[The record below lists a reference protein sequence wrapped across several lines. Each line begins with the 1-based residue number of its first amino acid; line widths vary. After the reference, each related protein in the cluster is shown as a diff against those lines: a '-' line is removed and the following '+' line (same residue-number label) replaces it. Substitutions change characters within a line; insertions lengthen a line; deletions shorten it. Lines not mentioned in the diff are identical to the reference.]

1 MFKQIWLYDGTPILL
16 KSIQKYQ
23 LEDGTVVDDVPK
35 EIGKEVEIDGETTIE
50 FQQVPYEVVTVFDY
64 PKEYTELQPKDG
76 LYQPIFFDGEK
87 WNGSKKE
94 DWEAANPPEEN
105 VDVVVNI
112 EDVILTNEEILMQ
125 NAELSARILKLENKG
140 DA

>member
-16 KSIQKYQ
+16 EGIQKYQ

-35 EIGKEVEIDGETTIE
+35 DIEKEVEIDGETIIE
-50 FQQVPYEVVTVFDY
+50 YQQAPYEVVTVFDY
-64 PKEYTELQPKDG
+64 PKEYTELQPEDG

-87 WNGSKKE
+87 WIGTKKE
-94 DWEAANPPEEN
+94 VWEAANPPKEN
-105 VDVVVNI
+105 VDVGVNV
-112 EDVILTNEEILMQ
+112 EDVILMNEELLM
-125 NAELSARILKLENKG
+125 ETSGLSARISKLENKG

>member
-16 KSIQKYQ
+16 EGIQKYQ

-35 EIGKEVEIDGETTIE
+35 DIEKEVEIDGETIIE
-50 FQQVPYEVVTVFDY
+50 YQQAPYEVVTVFDY
-64 PKEYTELQPKDG
+64 PKEYTELQPEDG

-94 DWEAANPPEEN
+94 DWEAANPPENTE
-105 VDVVVNI
+105 VGVNI
-112 EDVILTNEEILMQ
+112 EDVILTNEELLMET
-125 NAELSARILKLENKG
+125 AGLSARISKLENKG